1 MDIDWE
7 EKKEKN
13 QDTNNVYVVAF
24 YINIL
29 QLYLEIIKLS
39 VIIEYST
46 IKKEEVYV
54 YKKHFFRRK
63 QRLNWQIKIF

>member
-1 MDIDWE
+1 MWILI
-7 EKKEKN
+7 EKQNTK
-13 QDTNNVYVVAF
+13 TVYVVAF

-46 IKKEEVYV
+46 IKKWYMCI
-54 YKKHFFRRK
+54 RS
-63 QRLNWQIKIF
+63 IF